1 MTVFV
6 DTSALYALLDED
18 DVNHPRARRW
28 LSDPGQDLGETLVS
42 HNYVVVETA
51 ALVGRRL
58 GRAAI
63 RALFG
68 GLLPA
73 VGIYYVNEHLHRLAV
88 SAYLA
93 AYQRGPSLVDWV
105 TFEMMREQG
114 VERAFAFDRDFSEEG
129 FATLP

>member
-1 MTVFV
+1 MTIFF

-18 DVNHPRARRW
+18 DANHPRARSW
-28 LSDPGQDLGETLVS
+28 FSGPGRDLGEALVS

-58 GRAAI
+58 GPGAT

-73 VGIYYVNEHLHRLAV
+73 VDIFYVNEHLHRLAV

-93 AYQRGPSLVDWV
+93 ASRRGPSLVDWV
-105 TFEMMREQG
+105 TFEMMREQQLD
-114 VERAFAFDRDFSEEG
+114 RAFAFDRDFSEEG
-129 FATLP
+129 FATVP